1 MQRVILAGA
10 GHAHAQVLQAW
21 SQEPLAGVD
30 LVVVSP
36 QALAP
41 YSGMVPGW
49 LAGTYGFEEIVI
61 DFPALCGQ
69 AGARWV
75 SAAIDRLDPD
85 TQCVHLDNGESL
97 RYDWLSLNTGST
109 LTPTEGESSAHV
121 LSMRPLSQLRTR
133 YDRLL
138 EDWRKEEGS
147 NRPFQVTAVGG
158 GAAGFES
165 LLAVLRRLR
174 MLRPDRDVQ
183 GALLTR
189 GLELL
194 PGYPAS
200 AQRAAQRAL
209 KDANVTVQL
218 GTAWCDAKGRD
229 SDLVLWAT
237 GAQANA
243 WQRDPDRR
251 GSLAAS
257 AEGFVL
263 IDTSLRSVSHPRIFA
278 AGDCAQWHTP
288 LPKAGVYAVRMGP
301 VLTHN
306 LRAALTGAAL
316 QPYTPQSTFL
326 SLLSTADGSAIAS
339 RGRFSLSGRWAWLW
353 KDRIDRRFVRRFA
366 SANTRPVPVPGET
379 P

>member
-1 MQRVILAGA
+1 
-10 GHAHAQVLQAW
+10 
-21 SQEPLAGVD
+21 
-30 LVVVSP
+30 
-36 QALAP
+36 
-41 YSGMVPGW
+41 
-49 LAGTYGFEEIVI
+49 
-61 DFPALCGQ
+61 
-69 AGARWV
+69 
-75 SAAIDRLDPD
+75 
-85 TQCVHLDNGESL
+85 
-97 RYDWLSLNTGST
+97 
-109 LTPTEGESSAHV
+109 
-121 LSMRPLSQLRTR
+121 
-133 YDRLL
+133 
-138 EDWRKEEGS
+138 
-147 NRPFQVTAVGG
+147 
-158 GAAGFES
+158 
-165 LLAVLRRLR
+165 
-174 MLRPDRDVQ
+174 
-183 GALLTR
+183 
-189 GLELL
+189 
-194 PGYPAS
+194 
-200 AQRAAQRAL
+200 
-209 KDANVTVQL
+209 VQL

-243 WQRDPDRR
+243 WQHDPDRR

-263 IDTSLRSVSHPRIFA
+263 IDISLRSVSHPRIFA

>member
-1 MQRVILAGA
+1 MQMDSVMG
-10 GHAHAQVLQAW
+10 
-21 SQEPLAGVD
+21 SQQPSRPRAEVSESSTRTSKD
-30 LVVVSP
+30 LP
-36 QALAP
+36 P
-41 YSGMVPGW
+41 M
-49 LAGTYGFEEIVI
+49 VI
-61 DFPALCGQ
+61 DFG
-69 AGARWV
+69 R
-75 SAAIDRLDPD
+75 
-85 TQCVHLDNGESL
+85 
-97 RYDWLSLNTGST
+97 GST
-109 LTPTEGESSAHV
+109 RG
-121 LSMRPLSQLRTR
+121 
-133 YDRLL
+133 
-138 EDWRKEEGS
+138 
-147 NRPFQVTAVGG
+147 
-158 GAAGFES
+158 
-165 LLAVLRRLR
+165 
-174 MLRPDRDVQ
+174 
-183 GALLTR
+183 LLTR
-189 GLELL
+189 
-194 PGYPAS
+194 
-200 AQRAAQRAL
+200 
-209 KDANVTVQL
+209 DIIANVTVQL